1 MVDEPNDKH
10 LGDKPKRTTGDYA
23 RRLFHNPYNYS
34 LLGGVAVASVATGQW
49 WLGIVGVGM
58 EALYMLYAPD
68 SKTVRN
74 YVDKTFREDDERAKE
89 QARAQLLNQLQ
100 GWDRDR
106 CLALLDKQRQ
116 IRRLAGENPSFGT
129 DLLQGELNKL
139 DSLTNSFLDVVKTSK
154 RYRDYLNEEDIDD
167 IEKLK
172 RAYERDA
179 EKGDALAK
187 KNLAVVTRRLER
199 LREIREFLQRAA
211 GQLELI
217 ENSFAL
223 LADQIV
229 SMRTPGELSSQLN
242 DLLDG
247 VDAVRETARDTEKLM
262 QTIEA

>member
-1 MVDEPNDKH
+1 
-10 LGDKPKRTTGDYA
+10 
-23 RRLFHNPYNYS
+23 
-34 LLGGVAVASVATGQW
+34 
-49 WLGIVGVGM
+49 
-58 EALYMLYAPD
+58 
-68 SKTVRN
+68 VRN